1 MVKFVMKKKPK
12 EKENEEGETKSSVSS
27 KKRPAEEESQGLDL
41 EILESTSTLSKTSAS
56 ATASSS
62 SSKSKKKK
70 PSEADEKKEKRTF
83 KPMWT
88 VGRPWLTFDGKA
100 MFCSICKSQALKSQK
115 GKKQWTFITGC
126 TNLRVETIRDHETS
140 ATHTLA
146 LTVQENKQKPFSE
159 KPAVS
164 AWVSLNTS
172 YQTKVKRLM
181 RNTHVL
187 MKHGRPMRDYEWMY
201 QSGDSTT

>member
-1 MVKFVMKKKPK
+1 MDTFVIKKKPK
-12 EKENEEGETKSSVSS
+12 EKEDEEGETKSSVSS

-115 GKKQWTFITGC
+115 GR
-126 TNLRVETIRDHETS
+126 N
-140 ATHTLA
+140 ALA
-146 LTVQENKQKPFSE
+146 MRHDVIIFSE
-159 KPAVS
+159 SKLGRS
-164 AWVSLNTS
+164 QW
-172 YQTKVKRLM
+172 R
-181 RNTHVL
+181 HVRVDPL
-187 MKHGRPMRDYEWMY
+187 FLKLVL
-201 QSGDSTT
+201 